1 MPANFNES
9 ARVEYNERRRA
20 IASMMEAATVWIVA
34 EDEKSIFN
42 GTGFIVADGI
52 VMTNAHVV
60 DELGKG
66 RRVFVVNEKIPPTEA
81 TIVDMVHD
89 EKTDETV
96 TGRDFALLRFSPPK
110 GTALPVLSFS
120 LDAQRMDRVSAWGYP
135 VMVTQF
141 DASTRNLR
149 KGDTSGLKPAPVVY
163 TEGTISSIV
172 KDEYGAAIIH
182 TAAIAGGNSGGP
194 LINGRGEVVG
204 INTWGY
210 TEEDEGAFLNVS
222 LPADEIVRFLQK
234 NKVAAKLA
242 LGQTLAASPYRERP
256 SQPTKPTGRPAD
268 KPDGGG
274 SITGFLQPRQDDDR
288 NRDVGSFSVRVPR
301 GWSVLDE
308 DDDYIFLG
316 ADDDSSVIEIMMADN
331 DGMKL
336 SQIAREY
343 SEELDGTKPKYDDG
357 LYVFAY
363 EEANGEE
370 AYAVLWETDDD
381 GHVALFLAGDIEN
394 PVLAEIID
402 SIEEF

>member
-1 MPANFNES
+1 MPVNFSES
-9 ARVEYNERRRA
+9 ARAEYNDRRRA

-34 EDEKSIFN
+34 EDEKSIFS
-42 GTGFIVADGI
+42 GTGFIVADGV

-60 DELGKG
+60 NGLGRE
-66 RRVFVVNEKIPPTEA
+66 RRIFIVNEKIPPVEA
-81 TIVDMVHD
+81 AVVDVVYD
-89 EKTDETV
+89 EKNDESV
-96 TGRDFALLRFSPPK
+96 MGRDFALLRFSPPK
-110 GTALPVLSFS
+110 DTVLTVLSFS
-120 LDAQRMDRVSAWGYP
+120 FDAQRMDRVSAWGYP

-210 TEEDEGAFLNVS
+210 TEEGEGAFLNVS

-234 NKVAAKLA
+234 NKVTAKLA
-242 LGQTLAASPYRERP
+242 PGQTLAANPYRQRP
-256 SQPTKPTGRPAD
+256 SQPAKPTE
-268 KPDGGG
+268 KPVEKPGGG
-274 SITGFLQPRQDDDR
+274 SITGFLRPRQDDDR
-288 NRDVGSFSVRVPR
+288 IRDVGSFAVRVPI

-336 SQIAREY
+336 SRIAKEY
-343 SEELDGTKPKYDDG
+343 SKELDGTKPEYDDG

-363 EEANGEE
+363 EEEDGEE
-370 AYAVLWETDDD
+370 AYAVLWETDGDA
-381 GHVALFLAGDIEN
+381 HIALFLAGDIEN